1 MQKTSSLDEGFVFLL
16 QDKENESKKQ
26 SEERHHHIL
35 DLLKTSNIRNITL
48 IVCLV
53 W

>member
-1 MQKTSSLDEGFVFLL
+1 MRFFLL
-16 QDKENESKKQ
+16 QDGEKEDMKEEGP
-26 SEERHHHIL
+26 EERHHHVL
-35 DLLKTSNIRNITL
+35 DLLKTSNIRSITL